1 MKGQFLTPFGNLRAT
16 EIASDAC
23 LAIPFFSTI
32 DAAQITAVCQAL
44 KQALQEATKDAPST
58 DRIAVLRS

>member
-1 MKGQFLTPFGNLRAT
+1 MKGQFLTPFGNLKEAET
-16 EIASDAC
+16 ASDAC

-44 KQALQEATKDAPST
+44 KQALQEATKDAHST
-58 DRIAVLRS
+58 ARIAVSRS